1 MNKTTDELQSQLNE
15 ITDLN
20 KYLHDNQQELKV
32 PNALEYLVQIAEAK
46 GLSRAD
52 LIRNSQLERSFGY
65 HLLDG
70 TKNLTR
76 DKALALAFGSKLTQE
91 ETQNFLKYAQLPRLY
106 ARDPRDNIILFCL
119 SKGRSLIDTNLT
131 LAELKQ
137 EPIN

>member
-1 MNKTTDELQSQLNE
+1 MNKTTDELQAQLNE

-20 KYLHDNQQELKV
+20 KYLQDNQQELKV
-32 PNALEYLVQIAEAK
+32 PNAPEYLLQLAESK
-46 GLSRAD
+46 GISRAE

-76 DKALALAFGSKLTQE
+76 DKALALAFGAKLTPE

-106 ARDPRDNIILFCL
+106 ARNPRDNVLLFCL
-119 SKGRSLIDTNLT
+119 NTGKSLMDTNLT
-131 LAELKQ
+131 LSELKL